1 MNMILYFLSTAWGK
15 SLVAGGIV
23 FCLVFAFLTWQ
34 HYEIQTEARKQYEDL
49 LNNSKAAEYEK
60 REKEL
65 KKQQQV
71 ISEYAAKIEELQQ
84 LHDETLRQIEAG
96 EFRDVVHV
104 PVFVH
109 SSDNCAG
116 VQRQDGNGKSGVPKN
131 GNSGDLVCYTGEQ
144 LQQKIKDSMAIAEE
158 CDRLAERYKSLLEI
172 CKG

>member
-1 MNMILYFLSTAWGK
+1 MNAILYFLSTAWGK

-34 HYEIQTEARKQYEDL
+34 HYEIQAEARKQYEDL
-49 LNNSKAAEYEK
+49 LNNFKAAEHEK
-60 REKEL
+60 HEKEL

-84 LHDETLRQIEAG
+84 LHDETLRQIESG

-109 SSDNCAG
+109 SSDKCSG

-131 GNSGDLVCYTGEQ
+131 GNTGDLVCYTGKQ
-144 LQQKIKDSMAIAEE
+144 LQQKVKESMAIAEE

>member
-1 MNMILYFLSTAWGK
+1 MNAILYFLSTSWGK
-15 SLVAGGIV
+15 SIVAGGIV

-49 LNNSKAAEYEK
+49 LNNFKAAEHEK

-71 ISEYAAKIEELQQ
+71 ISEYAAKIEELQRV
-84 LHDETLRQIEAG
+84 HDETLRQIESG

-104 PVFVH
+104 PVFVQ
-109 SSDNCAG
+109 SSDKCSG

-144 LQQKIKDSMAIAEE
+144 LQRKVKESMAIAEE

>member
-15 SLVAGGIV
+15 ALVAGGIV

-49 LNNSKAAEYEK
+49 LNNFKAAEHEK

-84 LHDETLRQIEAG
+84 LHDETLRQIESG

-131 GNSGDLVCYTGEQ
+131 GNTGDLVCYTGEQ
-144 LQQKIKDSMAIAEE
+144 LQRKVKESMAIAEE
-158 CDRLAERYKSLLEI
+158 CDRLAEKYKSLLEI

>member
-49 LNNSKAAEYEK
+49 LNNFKAAEHEK

>member
-1 MNMILYFLSTAWGK
+1 MNAILYFLSTAWGK
-15 SLVAGGIV
+15 SLIAGGIV

-49 LNNSKAAEYEK
+49 QNNFKAAEYEK

-84 LHDETLRQIEAG
+84 LHDETLRQIESG

-104 PVFVH
+104 PVFMP

-144 LQQKIKDSMAIAEE
+144 LQQKVKESMAIAEE

>member
-1 MNMILYFLSTAWGK
+1 MNAILYFLSTAWGK
-15 SLVAGGIV
+15 SLIAGGIV

-49 LNNSKAAEYEK
+49 LNNFKAAEYEK

-84 LHDETLRQIEAG
+84 LHDETLRQIESG

-104 PVFVH
+104 PVFVQ

-144 LQQKIKDSMAIAEE
+144 LQQKVKESMAIAEE

>member
-15 SLVAGGIV
+15 ALVAGGIV

-34 HYEIQTEARKQYEDL
+34 SYEIQTEARKQYEDL
-49 LNNSKAAEYEK
+49 LNNFKAAEHEK

-84 LHDETLRQIEAG
+84 LHDETLRQIELG

-131 GNSGDLVCYTGEQ
+131 GNPGDLVCYTGEQ